1 MFGGDRERS
10 LRVIN
15 ENPTTLLDRGC
26 RFEGKLTFEGSVQI
40 NGAFRGEIFS
50 DGILVIGE
58 GAEVEGKIEVDCVS
72 IRGKVN
78 GTIHAR
84 TRIEMY
90 PPAEVYGDITAPAL
104 VVQEGAVFDGNCSMG
119 RKQAADV
126 AGYVENNDN
135 VFDFSVQE

>member
-1 MFGGDRERS
+1 MFGDKERS
-10 LRVIN
+10 LRVID

-40 NGAFRGEIFS
+40 NGVFRGEIFS
-50 DGILVIGE
+50 EGYLVIGE
-58 GAEVEGKIEVDCVS
+58 GAEIEGKIEVDCVS

-78 GTIHAR
+78 GTIQAR
-84 TRIEMY
+84 SRIEMY

-104 VVQEGAVFDGNCSMG
+104 IVQEGAIFDGNCSMG
-119 RKQAADV
+119 QRKA
-126 AGYVENNDN
+126 VEYEVPSTNN

>member
-40 NGAFRGEIFS
+40 NGSFRGEIFS

-104 VVQEGAVFDGNCSMG
+104 IVQEGAVFDGNCSMG
-119 RKQAADV
+119 RKQIAD
-126 AGYVENNDN
+126 YSETNDN

>member
-1 MFGGDRERS
+1 MFGDRERS
-10 LRVIN
+10 LRVVD

-40 NGAFRGEIFS
+40 NGVFRGEIFS
-50 DGILVIGE
+50 DGYLVIGE
-58 GAEVEGKIEVDCVS
+58 GAEIEGKIEVDCVS

-78 GTIHAR
+78 GTIQAK

-90 PPAEVYGDITAPAL
+90 PPAEVFGDITAPAL
-104 VVQEGAVFDGNCSMG
+104 IVQEGAVFDGNCSVG
-119 RKQAADV
+119 RKAA
-126 AGYVENNDN
+126 AGEFEVPSNN